1 MSLAANPSG
10 AHEIA
15 HHVFS
20 CVHVAQSLLVFLCVV
35 FCRSLFILLSFFCW
49 LFLYFFCMFFFDLR
63 LLIIPFVY
71 LQKSVL
77 IIFNA
82 ITKSGL
88 KILTEKLYCA
98 YFLLNQLNEFLLVY
112 VDGWFDWSMVF
123 NATFNNI
130 SVISWRSVLRLEE
143 TGVLGENYRSVASH
157 WQTLSHNVVSST
169 SPWTGFE
176 LITLVVIGIDCIDS
190 FKSNYHTITTTEAL
204 VNVAILLSLQNYKH
218 NN

>member
-1 MSLAANPSG
+1 MKSP
-10 AHEIA
+10 IT
-15 HHVFS
+15 
-20 CVHVAQSLLVFLCVV
+20 FLVV
-35 FCRSLFILLSFFCW
+35 FMLLSLWWFFCVQ
-49 LFLYFFCMFFFDLR
+49 YFVDHCLSFCPFSVGYFCMFFFDLC
-63 LLIIPFVY
+63 LLVTPFVY

-82 ITKSGL
+82 ITKSEL

-112 VDGWFDWSMVF
+112 VDGWFDWFMVF

-130 SVISWRSVLRLEE
+130 SVISWRSVLLLEE
-143 TGVLGENYRSVASH
+143 TGVLGENHRSVASH

-176 LITLVVIGIDCIDS
+176 LITLVVIGTDCIGS

-204 VNVAILLSLQNYKH
+204 VNVAILLSLQNYNH